1 MSDSWIA
8 VRIWIETMR
17 SRRTKQKSTER
28 TRSAH
33 LFVYGTLMRGH
44 SLHKF
49 LAHKRRAEFLGKAKV
64 RGRLYRL
71 RRRRYPGAILASR
84 AHGFVHGELYWIND
98 PQSTLKLIDRIEG
111 CDEGLFQRR
120 LVDVWTNGSKTKA
133 WTYFYARPLDGAERI
148 PTGRY
153 DHRTASQA
161 T

>member
-1 MSDSWIA
+1 MRPR
-8 VRIWIETMR
+8 RIKPKR
-17 SRRTKQKSTER
+17 STAR

-49 LAHKRRAEFLGKAKV
+49 LANKARADFVGKAKM

-71 RRRRYPGAILASR
+71 RRRRYPGAKLASR
-84 AHGFVHGELYWIND
+84 ADGFVHGELYRLND

-111 CDEGLFQRR
+111 CDEGLFRRQR
-120 LVDVWTNGSKTKA
+120 VDVWTNGSKTRA
-133 WTYFYARPLDGAERI
+133 WTYFYARPLEGAEHI

-153 DHRTASQA
+153 QDRTASQA